1 MEPFELTVRVTDGY
15 KRVNGQWLI
24 AHEHVSIPVDL
35 ATLKPDPDSK

>member
-1 MEPFELTVRVTDGY
+1 VRVTDGY

-24 AHEHVSIPVDL
+24 AHEHVAIPVDL